1 LRITAQL
8 VSAGED
14 RPLWSQTFDRE
25 LTDTFRVQEDIAI
38 SVASALQ
45 VELLEEDKQ
54 RIGRR
59 GTNDSEAHRL
69 YLIGNAH
76 LTGISVKRDLDRA
89 KQLFEQAIARDPHYA
104 AAHARLAYYHFY
116 RAWALAEDVD
126 TGVELGTA
134 AAQRAVALDPKSSEA
149 LQARAN
155 FAMWRY
161 RFLGD
166 YGAFVA
172 GSEDFR
178 RAIELDPYND
188 TALFDYGRAVLWHE
202 PDLAHSL
209 FERTVQVEP
218 LRHRAGGMAALAL
231 AIRGDPKAAR
241 ERLRSRS
248 DKAPVRRLGD
258 AAGIAGLE
266 QYLGQLDEAALAAQ
280 EALPRG
286 GLEGPIQLWGL
297 YMSLGDPETAARN
310 LTSSETDLARYLRDA
325 ALLVSRGRYLEAY
338 EYLEPRRE
346 EFAES
351 RLLDFPAA
359 RLALIAGRPAQSRA
373 IMEARMP
380 DVVAGIEP
388 VNGHNVMPAL
398 DLVAAWQVTDEVLQ
412 ARRLLARIVAYL
424 DDPLSPRLP
433 LFLYQRARAHALAGE
448 SDLAMRA
455 LDRAYDAGFR
465 TLWASDLHPEPLY
478 YVDSV
483 EADPALAPLR
493 LQARY
498 QGWLSRIKADNAR
511 QRARLKGRL
520 AERPNA

>member
-1 LRITAQL
+1 
-8 VSAGED
+8 
-14 RPLWSQTFDRE
+14 
-25 LTDTFRVQEDIAI
+25 
-38 SVASALQ
+38 
-45 VELLEEDKQ
+45 
-54 RIGRR
+54 
-59 GTNDSEAHRL
+59 
-69 YLIGNAH
+69 
-76 LTGISVKRDLDRA
+76 
-89 KQLFEQAIARDPHYA
+89 
-104 AAHARLAYYHFY
+104 
-116 RAWALAEDVD
+116 
-126 TGVELGTA
+126 
-134 AAQRAVALDPKSSEA
+134 
-149 LQARAN
+149 
-155 FAMWRY
+155 
-161 RFLGD
+161 
-166 YGAFVA
+166 
-172 GSEDFR
+172 
-178 RAIELDPYND
+178 
-188 TALFDYGRAVLWHE
+188 
-202 PDLAHSL
+202 
-209 FERTVQVEP
+209 
-218 LRHRAGGMAALAL
+218 
-231 AIRGDPKAAR
+231 
-241 ERLRSRS
+241 
-248 DKAPVRRLGD
+248 
-258 AAGIAGLE
+258 
-266 QYLGQLDEAALAAQ
+266 
-280 EALPRG
+280 
-286 GLEGPIQLWGL
+286 
-297 YMSLGDPETAARN
+297 
-310 LTSSETDLARYLRDA
+310 
-325 ALLVSRGRYLEAY
+325 LLVSRGRYLEAY

-388 VNGHNVMPAL
+388 INGHNVMPAL

-511 QRARLKGRL
+511 QRARLNGRL